1 MSLRIFKSSFLIY
14 NSAIFLSGLG
24 EVDFAVA
31 SVAVKKCLRQTSKR
45 DAYKVYTNKD
55 RYSIGKYASCH
66 GVATSVRSW
75 KRTYPNLKAPCV
87 NFKNVTKLNSKKQPA
102 RMNQPKRSW
111 LTRCTHT
118 QCYLVKNLTHLC
130 KSS

>member
-1 MSLRIFKSSFLIY
+1 MSLRIFRSSFLIY

-24 EVDFAVA
+24 EVDFALA
-31 SVAVKKCLRQTSKR
+31 SVAVKKCLCQTSKR

-75 KRTYPNLKAPCV
+75 KRTYPNLKAPV
-87 NFKNVTKLNSKKQPA
+87 REF
-102 RMNQPKRSW
+102 
-111 LTRCTHT
+111 
-118 QCYLVKNLTHLC
+118 
-130 KSS
+130 